1 MFFSVQLKIVLSM
14 RFRKLSHLTVTNLNY
29 GLKKCRALNTGF
41 PVLKS
46 MKYEIKKDLRVCLLL
61 LDLN

>member
-46 MKYEIKKDLRVCLLL
+46 KQKRFKCLFTIVRS
-61 LDLN
+61 